1 MRGRAQRRPRLA
13 RAAAALV
20 GLCAVGCA
28 GSVRPGPPPEAP
40 IGDDVVALLPSGA
53 DAVVDIDVAQL
64 NGWPTASHILGLL
77 PAAGKAHLARLG
89 VDPLA
94 DVSALAIGLYR
105 AGAPDAETTMVA
117 RGTLDWARLRAN
129 VDGGVES
136 EYHGAALV
144 DGATEAVARVTPSV
158 FAFGSRAAVRRVVDV
173 AQHQD
178 DGLRDAT
185 LDKPLRTALGHA
197 PTAKLGRPAIM
208 AALVPT
214 PALRERLR
222 KEDWASAADLD
233 WIALSFAVGDGFDVG
248 LVAGAHGPVEA
259 ASLAQAMK
267 ARAKA
272 LTTQATV
279 RLLGLVPFV
288 KPFIVV
294 AKDNEVHVAYRLGEA
309 RVDQLVARL
318 EQMQAVAQKKTEGP

>member
-1 MRGRAQRRPRLA
+1 MARAGRRLA
-13 RAAAALV
+13 LVALAAA
-20 GLCAVGCA
+20 GCA

-40 IGDDVVALLPSGA
+40 IGDDVVALLPSVA

-64 NGWPTASHILGLL
+64 NGWPTARHNLGLL
-77 PAAGKAHLARLG
+77 PPAGKERLARLG

-117 RGTLDWARLRAN
+117 RGTLDWDKLRAT
-129 VDGGVES
+129 VDGGVET

-144 DGATEAVARVTPSV
+144 DGAHDAVARVTPSV
-158 FAFGSRAAVRRVVDV
+158 FAFGSRAAVRRVCDV
-173 AQHQD
+173 AQKDD
-178 DGLRDAT
+178 DGLRSAT
-185 LDKPLRTALGHA
+185 LDKPLRTALGRA

-214 PALRERLR
+214 PALRERMR
-222 KEDWASAADLD
+222 KEDWASAAELD

-248 LVAGAHGPVEA
+248 IIAGAHGEAEA
-259 ASLAQAMK
+259 ATLAKAMK
-267 ARAKA
+267 SRAHA

-294 AKDNEVHVAYRLGEA
+294 SKDNEVHVAYRLAEA
-309 RVDQLVARL
+309 RVDQLVGRL
-318 EQMQAVAQKKTEGP
+318 EQMQGIAQKRQAQAAGARP